1 MTDSKYRQD
10 NSISFKHCR
19 MSGWRAF
26 LWMLVTVIC
35 MAIAVPNEAEAAK
48 KRSSKA
54 KTTATAKKKTATRN
68 TAKKTA
74 STAKSTSSSKKRKT
88 TSKSRKGSSSRRR
101 AGSSSSKG
109 GNWAL
114 TAADVNPDSKSPE
127 VKAKKSSKRQ
137 VTVERPDLEAIR
149 VATLDPKNP
158 MYFPKLMK
166 KFNRNDTTMTAD
178 EFRHL
183 YLGYMF
189 QEDYDPYRES
199 PYSSV
204 TDAYRNK
211 TSHSKEEIDTIRKY
225 AELTLL
231 DNPFD
236 LRQMSFLVHVLK
248 ERRKDMSAKIWEYR
262 LEHLLGAI
270 KSTGTGEN
278 EENAW
283 FVIYPAHEYDMVQLM
298 GYHAVDADF
307 IEPGFDY
314 LIVEPEEETARRLRD
329 KVQKGFYFDVR
340 QIHQQYELKHPEDGN
355 EEDEASDAAIDEESA
370 EDPDDIPAEED
381 PDDTPAE
388 EDPDDIP
395 AEENPDDIPAEENPD
410 DIPAE
415 ENPDIIPAEEPEA
428 VIPAG

>member
-1 MTDSKYRQD
+1 MKES
-10 NSISFKHCR
+10 NSTAYTNIKQRDCLVR
-19 MSGWRAF
+19 SGWRAY
-26 LWMLVTVIC
+26 LWMLVMI
-35 MAIAVPNEAEAAK
+35 IFLSLAVPNVAEAAK
-48 KRSSKA
+48 KKTSKA
-54 KTTATAKKKTATRN
+54 KTTATTKRRSTKKT
-68 TAKKTA
+68 
-74 STAKSTSSSKKRKT
+74 SSVSSKKK
-88 TSKSRKGSSSRRR
+88 TSKSRKSKSSGRRR
-101 AGSSSSKG
+101 TSTSSG
-109 GNWAL
+109 GANWAL
-114 TAADVNPDSKSPE
+114 TAADINPDSQGPN
-127 VKAKKSSKRQ
+127 VKTKKSSKRQ

-149 VATLDPKNP
+149 VATLDPSNP

-199 PYSSV
+199 AYSSV

-211 TSHSKEEIDTIRKY
+211 TSHTKEEIDTIRKY

-298 GYHAVDADF
+298 GYHAVDAEL

-314 LIVEPEEETARRLRD
+314 LMVEPEEETAQRLRD
-329 KVQKGFYFDVR
+329 KVQKGFFFDVR
-340 QIHQQYELKHPEDGN
+340 QIHQQYELKHPEDA
-355 EEDEASDAAIDEESA
+355 DDEEEMSEA
-370 EDPDDIPAEED
+370 IEVDRD

-388 EDPDDIP
+388 EDPDDVH
-395 AEENPDDIPAEENPD
+395 AESDPDDVPAN
-410 DIPAE
+410 
-415 ENPDIIPAEEPEA
+415 
-428 VIPAG
+428 

>member
-1 MTDSKYRQD
+1 MKES
-10 NSISFKHCR
+10 NSTTYTNTNVIQRDCLVR
-19 MSGWRAF
+19 SGWRAF
-26 LWMLVTVIC
+26 LWMLVMIFF
-35 MAIAVPNEAEAAK
+35 MSLAVPNVAEAAK
-48 KRSSKA
+48 KKSSKT
-54 KTTATAKKKTATRN
+54 KTTATTKRRTTKKT
-68 TAKKTA
+68 
-74 STAKSTSSSKKRKT
+74 TSASSKKK
-88 TSKSRKGSSSRRR
+88 TSKSRKSKSSGRRR
-101 AGSSSSKG
+101 TATSSG
-109 GNWAL
+109 GANWAL
-114 TAADVNPDSKSPE
+114 TAADVNPDSQGPN
-127 VKAKKSSKRQ
+127 VKPKKSSKRQ

-149 VATLDPKNP
+149 VATLDPSNP

-199 PYSSV
+199 TYSSV

-211 TSHSKEEIDTIRKY
+211 TSHTKEEIDTIRKY

-298 GYHAVDADF
+298 GYHAVDAEL

-314 LIVEPEEETARRLRD
+314 LMVEPEEETAQRLRD
-329 KVQKGFYFDVR
+329 KVQKGFFFDVR
-340 QIHQQYELKHPEDGN
+340 QIHQQYELKHPEDGDDDEELLDEPVEDSADEIISVS
-355 EEDEASDAAIDEESA
+355 EEDLDDLPAE

-381 PDDTPAE
+381 PDD
-388 EDPDDIP
+388 IP
-395 AEENPDDIPAEENPD
+395 AN
-410 DIPAE
+410 
-415 ENPDIIPAEEPEA
+415 
-428 VIPAG
+428 

>member
-1 MTDSKYRQD
+1 M
-10 NSISFKHCR
+10 
-19 MSGWRAF
+19 
-26 LWMLVTVIC
+26 V
-35 MAIAVPNEAEAAK
+35 
-48 KRSSKA
+48 
-54 KTTATAKKKTATRN
+54 
-68 TAKKTA
+68 
-74 STAKSTSSSKKRKT
+74 
-88 TSKSRKGSSSRRR
+88 
-101 AGSSSSKG
+101 
-109 GNWAL
+109 
-114 TAADVNPDSKSPE
+114 
-127 VKAKKSSKRQ
+127 
-137 VTVERPDLEAIR
+137 RPDLEAIR
-149 VATLDPKNP
+149 VATLDPDNP

-166 KFNRNDTTMTAD
+166 KFNRNDTTMTAE

-204 TDAYRNK
+204 TDSYRNK
-211 TSHSKEEIDTIRKY
+211 TSHTKEEIDTIRKY

-314 LIVEPEEETARRLRD
+314 LIVEPEEETLRRLRD

-340 QIHQQYELKHPEDGN
+340 QIHEQYELKHPEDEDGSD
-355 EEDEASDAAIDEESA
+355 EVGESVEDETGDAAVE
-370 EDPDDIPAEED
+370 EDPDDVPAEED
-381 PDDTPAE
+381 PDDASAE
-388 EDPDDIP
+388 DEDPDDLP
-395 AEENPDDIPAEENPD
+395 AEDEDPDDLPVE
-410 DIPAE
+410 
-415 ENPDIIPAEEPEA
+415 
-428 VIPAG
+428 

>member
-1 MTDSKYRQD
+1 MIKMKSDLLYSR
-10 NSISFKHCR
+10 NNHPCWLR
-19 MSGWRAF
+19 PL
-26 LWMLVTVIC
+26 LWLLIAVIL
-35 MAIAVPNEAEAAK
+35 IAVPADMQAAK
-48 KRSSKA
+48 KKRTTKP
-54 KTTATAKKKTATRN
+54 KTTATT
-68 TAKKTA
+68 
-74 STAKSTSSSKKRKT
+74 KKRATTTKKGT
-88 TSKSRKGSSSRRR
+88 TSTKKRRTSSRRR
-101 AGSSSSKG
+101 TSAVKTSGGS
-109 GNWAL
+109 NWAL
-114 TAADVNPDSKSPE
+114 TAADVNPDSKGP
-127 VKAKKSSKRQ
+127 VAKPKKSSKRQ
-137 VTVERPDLEAIR
+137 VTVVRPDLEAIR
-149 VATLDPKNP
+149 VATLDPANP

-199 PYSSV
+199 PYASV
-204 TDAYRNK
+204 TDSYRNK
-211 TSHSKEEIDTIRKY
+211 TSHTKEEIDTIRKY

-270 KSTGTGEN
+270 KSTGTGES

-298 GYHAVDADF
+298 GYQAVDADF
-307 IEPGFDY
+307 IESGYDY
-314 LIVEPEEETARRLRD
+314 ITVEPEEETLRRLRD

-340 QIHQQYELKHPEDGN
+340 QIHEQYELKHPEDSD
-355 EEDEASDAAIDEESA
+355 EEDAVEADDAPAE

-381 PDDTPAE
+381 PDDVPAE

-395 AEENPDDIPAEENPD
+395 AEEEL
-410 DIPAE
+410 
-415 ENPDIIPAEEPEA
+415 
-428 VIPAG
+428 